1 MRSKLTAKQVEQL
14 TVNKGQNV
22 RRVSDGEGL
31 VLVIRKSGAKSWEFR
46 FVKPNGR
53 PSNLGLGRYPQITL
67 TEARR
72 RAAEFR
78 RLRALGKDPSVEQ
91 RKRKLDIKREAHNT
105 VQQIAE
111 LWLETASSR
120 VATKT
125 ATGFRQKLR
134 LHIYPKL
141 GRLPIQEV
149 KASMLIDAM
158 KPLERD
164 GKLET
169 IGRTIALFRRVMQ
182 YAVNHEYIDHNP
194 IGSMRDV
201 FPKPKRKN
209 FACVDISELPDLL
222 MMVVQSTMRP
232 ANKLLFEFQL
242 HTLTRSKE
250 STGARWEEISFEEKV
265 WYLPAERAKNRL
277 MHKIPLTPEVMSIL
291 TAAKHLGRGSEF
303 VFPARNSLGRQVHP
317 ETLNAAFKRMGL
329 GGKMTSHGTRSLGST
344 TLYERTD
351 FDSIVIEALLSH
363 TDRDGIRDAYNRN
376 KFFQKRKVALE
387 WWSKHIVSLT
397 KGLTSYS
404 LIEI

>member
-149 KASMLIDAM
+149 KASMLIEAM

-169 IGRTIALFRRVMQ
+169 IGRTVALFRRVM
-182 YAVNHEYIDHNP
+182 ATIK
-194 IGSMRDV
+194 S
-201 FPKPKRKN
+201 
-209 FACVDISELPDLL
+209 
-222 MMVVQSTMRP
+222 
-232 ANKLLFEFQL
+232 
-242 HTLTRSKE
+242 
-250 STGARWEEISFEEKV
+250 
-265 WYLPAERAKNRL
+265 RA
-277 MHKIPLTPEVMSIL
+277 T
-291 TAAKHLGRGSEF
+291 
-303 VFPARNSLGRQVHP
+303 
-317 ETLNAAFKRMGL
+317 
-329 GGKMTSHGTRSLGST
+329 
-344 TLYERTD
+344 
-351 FDSIVIEALLSH
+351 
-363 TDRDGIRDAYNRN
+363 
-376 KFFQKRKVALE
+376 
-387 WWSKHIVSLT
+387 
-397 KGLTSYS
+397 
-404 LIEI
+404 